1 MPATPRRLLSVRLLA
16 CVAAVVAAATLLQ
29 PACADPLAL
38 RDSTSTSASSSSSS
52 FSASSSSSLSSSSL
66 SFSSSSSSL
75 SSSSSSS
82 TFSASSS
89 FSFSSSS
96 SSSRGPQPTRPPAAA
111 IVCIVLGCCLVIPG
125 VCVAVFMLCCRS
137 RRANSYAFVSDAV
150 CLPPPPHSSSSPP
163 LHAMCTCAHTH
174 TAREP
179 DAAHRGRHGHPRRV
193 TAHHPHAPLHSLEKK
208 KMCACVSMSM
218 SMYVCVC
225 VSTYLCVYV
234 CKCVCV

>member
-38 RDSTSTSASSSSSS
+38 RDSTSTSASSSPSSSPLSSSSSSS

-163 LHAMCTCAHTH
+163 LHAMYTCAHTH

-193 TAHHPHAPLHSLEKK
+193 TAHHPHAPLHSLEK
-208 KMCACVSMSM
+208 
-218 SMYVCVC
+218 
-225 VSTYLCVYV
+225 
-234 CKCVCV
+234 